1 MSYSR
6 FFMPLAEESKGYD
19 FKGRTPAGRCIVEE
33 RGNTGKLSL
42 WVQDLKPQVKYE
54 VFLIFAENRRHVG
67 LNAGLLDVDAKGKA
81 EIRRDI
87 AELHT
92 LVLKEIVAVAVIAA
106 GQSGVVSPLCG
117 YRDEQVAWRHGF
129 QIYKAGQ
136 SEEPVKQA
144 EPEPP
149 VIEPDPPVP
158 EPELPA
164 VEPEPLIIEPEPPVP
179 EPDIFESEAELPA
192 PEPEPIIQPE
202 LEPEPEF
209 EPVPPLPSPPRAILP
224 TTTELPPP
232 PTSQNTTMLIESIF
246 NANTS
251 FKPFQNQEDDIKW
264 VRCSELNQMPL
275 PPDLPHLMTEPFMQ
289 AAWADHEHFIL
300 GVSEAGQYI
309 IGMAGIYTQENR
321 KQAKQLGFSQF
332 RSAGDGGYW
341 LMFVDF

>member
-1 MSYSR
+1 
-6 FFMPLAEESKGYD
+6 MPLAEESKGYG
-19 FKGRTPAGRCIVEE
+19 FKGRTPAGRCIVEG

-54 VFLIFAENRRHVG
+54 VFLIFTDNRRYVG
-67 LNAGLLDVDAKGKA
+67 LNAGLLDVDTKGKA

-87 AELHT
+87 VELHT

-129 QIYKAGQ
+129 QVYKAGQ

-158 EPELPA
+158 EPEQ
-164 VEPEPLIIEPEPPVP
+164 
-179 EPDIFESEAELPA
+179 
-192 PEPEPIIQPE
+192 IIQPE
-202 LEPEPEF
+202 
-209 EPVPPLPSPPRAILP
+209 PVAPLPSPPRAILP

-246 NANTS
+246 NANTP
-251 FKPFQNQEDDIKW
+251 FKPFTNHEDDIKW
-264 VRCSELNQMPL
+264 VKCSELNQMPL
-275 PPDLPHLMTEPFMQ
+275 PSDLPHLMTEPFMQ

-300 GVSEAGQYI
+300 GVSETGQYI
-309 IGMAGIYTQENR
+309 IGMAGMYTQENR

-332 RSAGDGGYW
+332 RSAGDSGYW

>member
-6 FFMPLAEESKGYD
+6 FFMPLAEESRGYD
-19 FKGRTPAGRCIVEE
+19 FKGRTPVGRCIVEG

-54 VFLIFAENRRHVG
+54 VYLIFAENRKYVG
-67 LNAGLLDVDAKGKA
+67 INAGLLDVDAKGKA

-87 AELHT
+87 TELHT

-117 YRDEQVAWRHGF
+117 YRDEQIAWRHGF
-129 QIYKAGQ
+129 EVYKAGQ

-144 EPEPP
+144 EPEP
-149 VIEPDPPVP
+149 
-158 EPELPA
+158 
-164 VEPEPLIIEPEPPVP
+164 EPPVVETELP
-179 EPDIFESEAELPA
+179 VPEAELPA
-192 PEPEPIIQPE
+192 TEPEILE
-202 LEPEPEF
+202 LEAEPPAAEPEI
-209 EPVPPLPSPPRAILP
+209 VSPLPSPPRAVLP

-232 PTSQNTTMLIESIF
+232 PTSQNTAMLIESIF
-246 NANTS
+246 NANTP
-251 FKPFQNQEDDIKW
+251 FEPFQNQEDDIKW
-264 VRCSELNQMPL
+264 VKCSELNQMPL
-275 PPDLPHLMTEPFMQ
+275 PPDIPHLMTEPFMQ

-309 IGMAGIYTQENR
+309 IGMTGIYTQENR

-332 RSAGDGGYW
+332 RSAGDSGYW

>member
-6 FFMPLAEESKGYD
+6 FFMPLVEESKGYD
-19 FKGRTPAGRCIVEE
+19 FKGRSPAGRCIVEG

-54 VFLIFAENRRHVG
+54 VFLIFAENRRYAG

-87 AELHT
+87 ADLHT
-92 LVLKEIVAVAVIAA
+92 FVLKEVVAVAVIAA

-117 YRDEQVAWRHGF
+117 YRDEHVAWRHGF
-129 QIYKAGQ
+129 QVYKAGQ

-149 VIEPDPPVP
+149 VIEPEPPAP

-164 VEPEPLIIEPEPPVP
+164 VEPEPLIIEP
-179 EPDIFESEAELPA
+179 ELPA

-209 EPVPPLPSPPRAILP
+209 ESVPPLPSPPRAIVP

-232 PTSQNTTMLIESIF
+232 PTSQNTAMLIESIF
-246 NANTS
+246 NDNT
-251 FKPFQNQEDDIKW
+251 PFQPFTNQEDDIKW
-264 VRCSELNQMPL
+264 VKCSELNQIPL

-309 IGMAGIYTQENR
+309 IGMAGMYTQENR

-332 RSAGDGGYW
+332 RSVGDSGYW